1 MRILDYMVREGA
13 KNTLK
18 RVWER
23 ISAGWGGVSARTTFL
38 SAERIDTG
46 NKIPPGIKIERM
58 GHEDV
63 QAFDAF
69 NFFPHIKGNEYLGR
83 DGRGAVL
90 CREDGCIVGYVC
102 YEVSG
107 LKNIHGMGYFQMKE
121 NEAWIGPCYVNRFYR
136 GKGING
142 AMVYRAMK
150 EASAEGAECFFTA
163 INSSNVASLA
173 SFKRWD
179 SFRLLNTMQAVKNSR
194 FTTRFPELT
203 RFQRYELKGFA
214 CDLDH
219 ESIQQFANFVAK
231 RCMQCHG
238 GVDKRYSFW

>member
-1 MRILDYMVREGA
+1 MVREGA

-173 SFKRWD
+173 SFKKMGFFPFAEYDASCKKLKIYNTFSGADKISKIRIEGV
-179 SFRLLNTMQAVKNSR
+179 RL
-194 FTTRFPELT
+194 
-203 RFQRYELKGFA
+203 
-214 CDLDH
+214 
-219 ESIQQFANFVAK
+219 
-231 RCMQCHG
+231 
-238 GVDKRYSFW
+238 